1 MDTPGI
7 SLCMIVRNEA
17 QHLEQCLLSVQGMV
31 SEIIIA
37 DTGSEDNSMAIAGRF
52 GARVIRLPWEHDFS
66 KARNHTLQLA
76 SYGWILVLDADEAL
90 ADWKPEELKLLLESE
105 HAYGYFLPFI
115 HYVGDASGREYV
127 TDNVCRLF
135 RNDVRICFRGSI
147 HEEVASSIWSL
158 PGGHIAYARLP
169 VHHYGYLDDELQR
182 KNKASR
188 NLQLIHAALRLEPD
202 SVPLRYALGTE
213 YYQQGQYQAAAD
225 LLLPLLEEAQP
236 DSGYTAD
243 LYLKTAFALQ
253 AGGRPADA
261 ESVYQAGIGLYA
273 DFTDLL
279 ESYAGLLLE
288 QGQVW
293 RAYPLLQQA
302 LDSGDTAHKYPSS
315 SGSGTYRTRLSAGR
329 VCERLFLYK
338 EAMEHYRQ
346 AIGYAPDDVTA
357 WEQLATLCLLSGQ
370 TEQLTVFTRQLLP
383 ALPRRVLIRLV
394 PAALNARA
402 APWLAALLA
411 APHLPEDIRQVLQVL
426 LWTLFRDPEQPGA
439 ASAELARMQRGA
451 PDNPWV
457 SGYLWALSCRSG
469 GIAAAG
475 QGLGRLAELPPGL
488 AAVHRRLA
496 GQQPCPAEHR
506 AGSNSMQEH
515 QVASLHAETSH
526 SRLPQ
531 CQAEEQEDPSVPA
544 ECSFPAPDIGS
555 LADSEHRA
563 DTPLSSTDFSYAAQ
577 LLLQAGA
584 WDTLLLLGKPF
595 GAAHFLWSRL
605 PLPLLQ
611 GILHAPASF
620 RLQWC
625 AEYTGQSQHH
635 RLSGDAAEWL
645 LYAAIAQSCGQAP
658 QLTSDD
664 EQTLLQSGSAAAITG
679 LSYYMLL
686 LAAEVHTEGSIA
698 ATGSIPWLLLVKS
711 VLQGGDD
718 GR

>member
-37 DTGSEDNSMAIAGRF
+37 DTGSEDNSMAIARRF

-90 ADWKPEELKLLLESE
+90 ADWKREELECLLESE
-105 HAYGYFLPFI
+105 CADGYFLPFI
-115 HYVGDASGREYV
+115 HYVGEASGREYV

-135 RNDVRICFRGSI
+135 RNDSRICFRGSI

-188 NLQLIHAALRLEPD
+188 NLQLILAALRLEPD

-225 LLLPLLEEAQP
+225 LLLPLLEEAPP

-253 AGGRPADA
+253 GGGRPADA

-293 RAYPLLQQA
+293 RAYPLLQRA

-315 SGSGTYRTRLSAGR
+315 SGSGTCRTRLFAGR
-329 VCERLFLYK
+329 VCERLFLYE

-346 AIGYAPDDVTA
+346 AILYSPDDLAA

-370 TEQLTVFTRQLLP
+370 AEQLAVFTRQLLP
-383 ALPRRVLIRLV
+383 ALPRRVLSRLV

-426 LWTLFRDPEQPGA
+426 LGTLFRDPEQPGA
-439 ASAELARMQRGA
+439 ASAGLARMREDA
-451 PDNPWV
+451 PDNPWI

-475 QGLGRLAELPPGL
+475 QGLRRLAELPPGL
-488 AAVHRRLA
+488 AAAHRRLA
-496 GQQPCPAEHR
+496 GLQAGPAEHG
-506 AGSNSMQEH
+506 ADEH
-515 QVASLHAETSH
+515 SIILF
-526 SRLPQ
+526 
-531 CQAEEQEDPSVPA
+531 PA
-544 ECSFPAPDIGS
+544 EGTFPAPDTDS
-555 LADSEHRA
+555 AARSEHHT
-563 DTPLSSTDFSYAAQ
+563 DTPLTFADYSYAAQ

-584 WDTLLLLGKPF
+584 WDTLLLLGRPTS
-595 GAAHFLWSRL
+595 AARFLWSRL
-605 PLPLLQ
+605 PLPLLR
-611 GILHAPASF
+611 GLLDAPVSF
-620 RLQWC
+620 KMQWC
-625 AEYTGQSQHH
+625 ADYTRQSQHYS
-635 RLSGDAAEWL
+635 LPGDAAEWL
-645 LYAAIAQSCGQAP
+645 LYAAIAQSCGQVP
-658 QLTSDD
+658 QLTPAD
-664 EQTLLQSGSAAAITG
+664 EQTLRQSGSTAAITG
-679 LSYYMLL
+679 LSYHMLL
-686 LAAEVHTEGSIA
+686 LAAEVRPQGNIS

-711 VLQGGDD
+711 ALQSGDD
-718 GR
+718 RHNNI

>member
-17 QHLEQCLLSVQGMV
+17 QHLERCLLSVQGMV

-37 DTGSEDNSMAIAGRF
+37 DTGSEDNSIVIARRF

-66 KARNHTLQLA
+66 KARNQTLQLA

-90 ADWKPEELKLLLESE
+90 ADWKVEELELLLESE
-105 HAYGYFLPFI
+105 RADGYFLPFI
-115 HYVGDASGREYV
+115 HYVGEGSGREYV

-135 RNDVRICFRGSI
+135 RNDLRICFRGSI

-188 NLQLIHAALRLEPD
+188 NLELIHAALRLEPD

-225 LLLPLLEEAQP
+225 RLLPLLEEARP

-253 AGGRPADA
+253 AGGRPHDA
-261 ESVYQAGIGLYA
+261 ESVYEAGIGLYA

-315 SGSGTYRTRLSAGR
+315 SGSGTYRTRLFAGR
-329 VCERLFLYK
+329 VCERLFLYE

-346 AIGYAPDDVTA
+346 AIGCSPDDLAA

-370 TEQLTVFTRQLLP
+370 AEQLTVFTRQLLP
-383 ALPRRVLIRLV
+383 ALPRRVLSRLV

-411 APHLPEDIRQVLQVL
+411 APQLPEDIRQVLQVL
-426 LWTLFRDPEQPGA
+426 L
-439 ASAELARMQRGA
+439 
-451 PDNPWV
+451 
-457 SGYLWALSCRSG
+457 
-469 GIAAAG
+469 
-475 QGLGRLAELPPGL
+475 
-488 AAVHRRLA
+488 
-496 GQQPCPAEHR
+496 
-506 AGSNSMQEH
+506 
-515 QVASLHAETSH
+515 
-526 SRLPQ
+526 
-531 CQAEEQEDPSVPA
+531 
-544 ECSFPAPDIGS
+544 
-555 LADSEHRA
+555 
-563 DTPLSSTDFSYAAQ
+563 
-577 LLLQAGA
+577 
-584 WDTLLLLGKPF
+584 
-595 GAAHFLWSRL
+595 
-605 PLPLLQ
+605 
-611 GILHAPASF
+611 
-620 RLQWC
+620 
-625 AEYTGQSQHH
+625 
-635 RLSGDAAEWL
+635 GDAVPGPGTARSRIRRACADAERC
-645 LYAAIAQSCGQAP
+645 AG
-658 QLTSDD
+658 
-664 EQTLLQSGSAAAITG
+664 
-679 LSYYMLL
+679 
-686 LAAEVHTEGSIA
+686 
-698 ATGSIPWLLLVKS
+698 
-711 VLQGGDD
+711 
-718 GR
+718 

>member
-37 DTGSEDNSMAIAGRF
+37 DTGSEDNSLAIARRF

-90 ADWKPEELKLLLESE
+90 GDWKAEELKCLLESE
-105 HAYGYFLPFI
+105 RADGYFLPFI
-115 HYVGDASGREYV
+115 HYVGEGSGREYV

-135 RNDVRICFRGSI
+135 RNDSRICFCGSI

-158 PGGHIAYARLP
+158 PGGHITYARLP

-188 NLQLIHAALRLEPD
+188 NLELIHAALRLEPD
-202 SVPLRYALGTE
+202 SLPLRYALGTE

-225 LLLPLLEEAQP
+225 RLLPLLEEARP

-261 ESVYQAGIGLYA
+261 ESVYEAGIGLYA

-279 ESYAGLLLE
+279 ESYAGLLME
-288 QGQVW
+288 QGQVG
-293 RAYPLLQQA
+293 RAYPLLQRA

-315 SGSGTYRTRLSAGR
+315 SGSGTYRTRLFAGR
-329 VCERLFLYK
+329 VCERLFLYE
-338 EAMEHYRQ
+338 EALEHYRQ
-346 AIGYAPDDVTA
+346 AIGCSPDDLAA

-370 TEQLTVFTRQLLP
+370 TEQLTAFTRQLLP
-383 ALPRRVLIRLV
+383 ALPRRVLSRLV

-411 APHLPEDIRQVLQVL
+411 APHLPEEIRQVLQVL
-426 LWTLFRDPEQPGA
+426 LGTLFRDPEQPGA
-439 ASAELARMQRGA
+439 ASAGLARMRGDM

-488 AAVHRRLA
+488 AAAHRRLA
-496 GQQPCPAEHR
+496 QRTGSAEHDADAESISSSP
-506 AGSNSMQEH
+506 AGGSTHPPVIS
-515 QVASLHAETSH
+515 
-526 SRLPQ
+526 
-531 CQAEEQEDPSVPA
+531 
-544 ECSFPAPDIGS
+544 SF
-555 LADSEHRA
+555 ADSEQNA
-563 DTPLSSTDFSYAAQ
+563 DTPLSFADFSYAAQ

-584 WDTLLLLGKPF
+584 WDALLLLGRPT
-595 GAAHFLWSRL
+595 GAARFLWSRL

-611 GILHAPASF
+611 EMLDAPVSF
-620 RLQWC
+620 KMQWC
-625 AEYTGQSQHH
+625 ADYTRQSQHH
-635 RLSGDAAEWL
+635 SLPADAAERL
-645 LYAAIAQSCGQAP
+645 L
-658 QLTSDD
+658 
-664 EQTLLQSGSAAAITG
+664 
-679 LSYYMLL
+679 
-686 LAAEVHTEGSIA
+686 
-698 ATGSIPWLLLVKS
+698 
-711 VLQGGDD
+711 
-718 GR
+718 

>member
-17 QHLEQCLLSVQGMV
+17 QHLEQCLRSVQGMV

-37 DTGSEDNSMAIAGRF
+37 DTGSEDNSRAIARRF

-90 ADWKPEELKLLLESE
+90 ADWKVEALEFLLESE
-105 HAYGYFLPFI
+105 RADGYFLPFI
-115 HYVGDASGREYV
+115 HYVGEGSRREYV

-135 RNDVRICFRGSI
+135 RNDSRIYFRGSI
-147 HEEVASSIWSL
+147 HEEAASSIWSL

-188 NLQLIHAALRLEPD
+188 NLELIHAALRLEPD

-225 LLLPLLEEAQP
+225 LLLPLLEEAPP
-236 DSGYTAD
+236 DSGYTPD

-279 ESYAGLLLE
+279 ESYAGLLME

-293 RAYPLLQQA
+293 RAYPLLLQA

-315 SGSGTYRTRLSAGR
+315 SGSGAYRTRVSAGR
-329 VCERLFLYK
+329 VCERLFLYE

-346 AIGYAPDDVTA
+346 ATGCSPDDLAA

-370 TEQLTVFTRQLLP
+370 AEQLTVFTRQLLP
-383 ALPRRVLIRLV
+383 ALPRRVLSRLV

-411 APHLPEDIRQVLQVL
+411 APHLPENIRQVLQVL
-426 LWTLFRDPEQPGA
+426 LGTLFRDPEQPGA
-439 ASAELARMQRGA
+439 ASAELARMQRDA

-475 QGLGRLAELPPGL
+475 CSTRPP
-488 AAVHRRLA
+488 H
-496 GQQPCPAEHR
+496 
-506 AGSNSMQEH
+506 
-515 QVASLHAETSH
+515 T
-526 SRLPQ
+526 
-531 CQAEEQEDPSVPA
+531 
-544 ECSFPAPDIGS
+544 GS

-563 DTPLSSTDFSYAAQ
+563 DTPLSFADYSYAAQ

-584 WDTLLLLGKPF
+584 WDTLLLLGRPF
-595 GAAHFLWSRL
+595 GTIRFLWSKL
-605 PLPLLQ
+605 PLPLLR
-611 GILHAPASF
+611 GLLDAPVSF
-620 RLQWC
+620 RMQWC
-625 AEYTGQSQHH
+625 ADYIEQSQ
-635 RLSGDAAEWL
+635 RYSLPADAAEWL
-645 LYAAIAQSCGQAP
+645 LYAAIAQSCGQVP
-658 QLTSDD
+658 QLTSAD
-664 EQTLLQSGSAAAITG
+664 EQTLRQSGSIAAITG

-686 LAAEVHTEGSIA
+686 LAAEVHPQGNLPPI
-698 ATGSIPWLLLVKS
+698 GSIPWLLLVKS
-711 VLQGGDD
+711 ALQSGDD
-718 GR
+718 RDNNV

>member
-17 QHLEQCLLSVQGMV
+17 QHLEQCLLSVQGRV

-37 DTGSEDNSMAIAGRF
+37 DTGSEDNSMAIARRF

-90 ADWKPEELKLLLESE
+90 ADWKLDDLQSLLESE
-105 HAYGYFLPFI
+105 RADGYFLPFI
-115 HYVGDASGREYV
+115 HYVGEGSGREYV

-135 RNDVRICFRGSI
+135 RNDSRICFRGSI

-158 PGGHIAYARLP
+158 PGGHIAYAHLP

-188 NLQLIHAALRLEPD
+188 NLELIHAALRLEPD

-225 LLLPLLEEAQP
+225 LLLPLLEEAP
-236 DSGYTAD
+236 PESGYTAD

-253 AGGRPADA
+253 AGGRPVDA
-261 ESVYQAGIGLYA
+261 ESVYRAGIGLYA

-315 SGSGTYRTRLSAGR
+315 SGSGTSRTRMFAGR
-329 VCERLFLYK
+329 VCERLFLFE
-338 EAMEHYRQ
+338 EALEHYRQ
-346 AIGYAPDDVTA
+346 AISYAPDDPAA

-370 TEQLTVFTRQLLP
+370 TEQLTAFTRQLLP
-383 ALPRRVLIRLV
+383 ALPRRVLSRLV

-402 APWLAALLA
+402 APWLAALCA

-426 LWTLFRDPEQPGA
+426 LGTLFRDPEQPGA
-439 ASAELARMQRGA
+439 ASAGLARMRGDM

-475 QGLGRLAELPPGL
+475 QGLGRLAELPPG
-488 AAVHRRLA
+488 
-496 GQQPCPAEHR
+496 PA
-506 AGSNSMQEH
+506 
-515 QVASLHAETSH
+515 
-526 SRLPQ
+526 
-531 CQAEEQEDPSVPA
+531 
-544 ECSFPAPDIGS
+544 
-555 LADSEHRA
+555 ADSEHRTN
-563 DTPLSSTDFSYAAQ
+563 TPLSFADYSYEAQ

-584 WDTLLLLGKPF
+584 WDTLLLLGRPF

-605 PLPLLQ
+605 PLPLLR
-611 GILHAPASF
+611 GLLDAPVAF
-620 RLQWC
+620 KLQWC
-625 AEYTGQSQHH
+625 ADYTGHLQHH
-635 RLSGDAAEWL
+635 SLPGDAAEWL
-645 LYAAIAQSCGQAP
+645 LYAAIAQSCGQVP
-658 QLTSDD
+658 QLTSAD
-664 EQTLLQSGSAAAITG
+664 EQTLRQSGSTAAITG

-686 LAAEVHTEGSIA
+686 LAAEVHPEGSIT

-711 VLQGGDD
+711 VLQSGG
-718 GR
+718 

>member
-17 QHLEQCLLSVQGMV
+17 QHLEQCLLSVQGRV

-37 DTGSEDNSMAIAGRF
+37 DTGSEDNSRAIARRF

-90 ADWKPEELKLLLESE
+90 ADWKLDDLQSLLEPE
-105 HAYGYFLPFI
+105 RADGYFLPFI
-115 HYVGDASGREYV
+115 HYVGEGSGREYV

-135 RNDVRICFRGSI
+135 RNDSRICFRGSI

-158 PGGHIAYARLP
+158 PGGHIAYAHLP

-188 NLQLIHAALRLEPD
+188 NLELIHAALRLEPD

-225 LLLPLLEEAQP
+225 LLLPLLEEAP
-236 DSGYTAD
+236 PESGYTAD

-253 AGGRPADA
+253 AGGRPVDA
-261 ESVYQAGIGLYA
+261 ESVYRAGIGLYA

-315 SGSGTYRTRLSAGR
+315 SGSGTSRTRMFAGR
-329 VCERLFLYK
+329 VCERLFLF
-338 EAMEHYRQ
+338 EDALEHYRQ
-346 AIGYAPDDVTA
+346 AIGYAPDDPAA

-370 TEQLTVFTRQLLP
+370 TEQLTAFTRPLLP
-383 ALPRRVLIRLV
+383 ALPRRVLSRLV

-402 APWLAALLA
+402 APWLAALCA

-426 LWTLFRDPEQPGA
+426 LGTLFRDPEQPGA
-439 ASAELARMQRGA
+439 ASAGLARMRGDM

-475 QGLGRLAELPPGL
+475 QGLGRLAELPPG
-488 AAVHRRLA
+488 
-496 GQQPCPAEHR
+496 PA
-506 AGSNSMQEH
+506 
-515 QVASLHAETSH
+515 
-526 SRLPQ
+526 
-531 CQAEEQEDPSVPA
+531 
-544 ECSFPAPDIGS
+544 
-555 LADSEHRA
+555 ADSEHRTN
-563 DTPLSSTDFSYAAQ
+563 TPLSFADYSYEAQ

-584 WDTLLLLGKPF
+584 WDTLLLLGRPF

-605 PLPLLQ
+605 PLPLLR
-611 GILHAPASF
+611 GLLDAPVAF
-620 RLQWC
+620 KLQWC
-625 AEYTGQSQHH
+625 ADYTGHLQHH
-635 RLSGDAAEWL
+635 SLPGDAAEWL
-645 LYAAIAQSCGQAP
+645 LYAAIAQSCGQVP
-658 QLTSDD
+658 QLTSAD
-664 EQTLLQSGSAAAITG
+664 EQTLRQSGSTAAITG

-686 LAAEVHTEGSIA
+686 LAAEVHPEGSIT

-711 VLQGGDD
+711 VLQSGG
-718 GR
+718 

>member
-37 DTGSEDNSMAIAGRF
+37 DTGSEDNSMAIARRF
-52 GARVIRLPWEHDFS
+52 GARVVSLPWEHDFS

-90 ADWKPEELKLLLESE
+90 ADWKAEELERLLESE
-105 HAYGYFLPFI
+105 RADGYFLPFI
-115 HYVGDASGREYV
+115 HYVGEDAGCEYT

-135 RNDVRICFRGSI
+135 RNDSRICFRGSI

-158 PGGHIAYARLP
+158 PGGHIAYARLT

-188 NLQLIHAALRLEPD
+188 NLELIRAALRLEPD

-213 YYQQGQYQAAAD
+213 YYQQGQYQAASD

-253 AGGRPADA
+253 AGGRPEEA
-261 ESVYQAGIGLYA
+261 EAIYEAGSIRYA

-279 ESYAGLLLE
+279 ESYAGLLME

-293 RAYPLLQQA
+293 RAYPLLQRA

-315 SGSGTYRTRLSAGR
+315 SGSGTYRTRLFAGR
-329 VCERLFLYK
+329 VCERLFLYA
-338 EAMEHYRQ
+338 EAIEHYRQ
-346 AIGYAPDDVTA
+346 AIGYSPDDLAA
-357 WEQLATLCLLSGQ
+357 WEQLAALCLLSGQ
-370 TEQLTVFTRQLLP
+370 AEQLTVFTRQMLP
-383 ALPRRVLIRLV
+383 ALPRRVLSRLV

-411 APHLPEDIRQVLQVL
+411 APQLPEDIRQVLQVL
-426 LWTLFRDPEQPGA
+426 LGTLFRDPEQPGD
-439 ASAELARMQRGA
+439 ASAALARMREDS
-451 PDNPWV
+451 PDYPWV

-469 GIAAAG
+469 GIATAG

-488 AAVHRRLA
+488 AAAHRRLA
-496 GQQPCPAEHR
+496 QQQACPAEHR
-506 AGSNSMQEH
+506 AGSNRMQER
-515 QVASLHAETSH
+515 QVASSHAETSH

-531 CQAEEQEDPSVPA
+531 YQTEEQEDPSVPA
-544 ECSFPAPDIGS
+544 EGSFPAPDIGS

-563 DTPLSSTDFSYAAQ
+563 DAPLRSTDCSYAAQ

-584 WDTLLLLGKPF
+584 WDTLLLLGRLT
-595 GAAHFLWSRL
+595 GAARFLWSRL
-605 PLPLLQ
+605 PLPLLR
-611 GILHAPASF
+611 GLLDAPASF
-620 RLQWC
+620 RMQWC
-625 AEYTGQSQHH
+625 ANYIEQSQHYS
-635 RLSGDAAEWL
+635 LPGDAAEWL
-645 LYAAIAQSCGQAP
+645 LYAAIAQSCEQVP
-658 QLTSDD
+658 QLTSTD

-679 LSYYMLL
+679 LSYHMLL
-686 LAAEVHTEGSIA
+686 LAAEVHPESSIP

-711 VLQGGDD
+711 ALQGRG
-718 GR
+718 

>member
-17 QHLEQCLLSVQGMV
+17 QHLEQCLLSVQGRV

-37 DTGSEDNSMAIAGRF
+37 DTGSEDNSMAIARRF

-90 ADWKPEELKLLLESE
+90 ADWKLDDLQSLLESE
-105 HAYGYFLPFI
+105 RADGYFLPFI
-115 HYVGDASGREYV
+115 HYVGEGSGREYV

-135 RNDVRICFRGSI
+135 RNDSRICFRGSI

-158 PGGHIAYARLP
+158 PGGHIAYAHLP

-188 NLQLIHAALRLEPD
+188 NLELIHAALRLEPD

-225 LLLPLLEEAQP
+225 LLLPLLEEAP
-236 DSGYTAD
+236 PESGYTAD

-253 AGGRPADA
+253 AGGRPVDA
-261 ESVYQAGIGLYA
+261 ESVYRAGIGLYA

-288 QGQVW
+288 QGQAW

-315 SGSGTYRTRLSAGR
+315 SGSGTCRTRMFAGR
-329 VCERLFLYK
+329 VCERLFLYE
-338 EAMEHYRQ
+338 EALEHYRQ
-346 AIGYAPDDVTA
+346 AIGYTPDDPAA
-357 WEQLATLCLLSGQ
+357 WEQLATLSLLAGQ
-370 TEQLTVFTRQLLP
+370 AEQLTAFTRPLLP
-383 ALPRRVLIRLV
+383 ALPRRVLSRLV

-426 LWTLFRDPEQPGA
+426 LGTLFRDPEQPGA
-439 ASAELARMQRGA
+439 ASAGLARMREDM

-475 QGLGRLAELPPGL
+475 QGLGRLAELPPG
-488 AAVHRRLA
+488 
-496 GQQPCPAEHR
+496 PA
-506 AGSNSMQEH
+506 
-515 QVASLHAETSH
+515 
-526 SRLPQ
+526 
-531 CQAEEQEDPSVPA
+531 
-544 ECSFPAPDIGS
+544 
-555 LADSEHRA
+555 ADSEHRTN
-563 DTPLSSTDFSYAAQ
+563 TPLSFADYSYEAQ

-584 WDTLLLLGKPF
+584 WDTLLLLSRPF

-605 PLPLLQ
+605 PLPLLR
-611 GILHAPASF
+611 GLLDAPVAF
-620 RLQWC
+620 KLQWC
-625 AEYTGQSQHH
+625 ADYTGHLQHH
-635 RLSGDAAEWL
+635 SLPGDAAEWL
-645 LYAAIAQSCGQAP
+645 LYAAIAQSCGQVP
-658 QLTSDD
+658 QLTSAD
-664 EQTLLQSGSAAAITG
+664 EQTLRQSGSTAAITG

-686 LAAEVHTEGSIA
+686 LAAEVHPEGSIT

-711 VLQGGDD
+711 VLQSGG
-718 GR
+718 

>member
-17 QHLEQCLLSVQGMV
+17 QHLEQCLQSVQGLV

-37 DTGSEDNSMAIAGRF
+37 DTGSEDNSMAIAHRF
-52 GARVIRLPWEHDFS
+52 SARVIRLPWEHDFS
-66 KARNHTLQLA
+66 KARNQTLQLA

-90 ADWKPEELKLLLESE
+90 ADWKAEELVCLLESE
-105 HAYGYFLPFI
+105 CADGYFLPFI
-115 HYVGDASGREYV
+115 HYVGEGSGREYV

-135 RNDVRICFRGSI
+135 RNDSRICFRGSI

-158 PGGHIAYARLP
+158 PGGHIAYAHLP

-188 NLQLIHAALRLEPD
+188 NLELIHTALRLEPD

-225 LLLPLLEEAQP
+225 LLLPLLEEAPP

-261 ESVYQAGIGLYA
+261 EPVYQAGIGLYA

-279 ESYAGLLLE
+279 ESYAGLLME
-288 QGQVW
+288 QGQAW
-293 RAYPLLQQA
+293 QAYPLLQQA

-315 SGSGTYRTRLSAGR
+315 SGSGTYRTRLFAGR
-329 VCERLFLYK
+329 VCERLFLYE
-338 EAMEHYRQ
+338 EALEHYRQ
-346 AIGYAPDDVTA
+346 AIGYSPDDLAA

-370 TEQLTVFTRQLLP
+370 ADQLTVFTRQLLP
-383 ALPRRVLIRLV
+383 ALPRRVLSRLV

-402 APWLAALLA
+402 APWLAALHA
-411 APHLPEDIRQVLQVL
+411 APHLPEDIRQVLEVL
-426 LWTLFRDPEQPGA
+426 LRTLFRDPEQPGA
-439 ASAELARMQRGA
+439 ASAGLARMRGDA

-469 GIAAAG
+469 GITAAG

-488 AAVHRRLA
+488 AAAHRRLA
-496 GQQPCPAEHR
+496 QQQASPAEHGADAQSISSSP
-506 AGSNSMQEH
+506 AGGSIHPPVIS
-515 QVASLHAETSH
+515 
-526 SRLPQ
+526 
-531 CQAEEQEDPSVPA
+531 
-544 ECSFPAPDIGS
+544 SF
-555 LADSEHRA
+555 ADSEHRA
-563 DTPLSSTDFSYAAQ
+563 DTPLSFADFSYAAQ

-584 WDTLLLLGKPF
+584 WDTLLLLGRPTS
-595 GAAHFLWSRL
+595 ASRFLWSRL
-605 PLPLLQ
+605 PLPLLR
-611 GILHAPASF
+611 GLLDAPVSF
-620 RLQWC
+620 KMQWC
-625 AEYTGQSQHH
+625 ADYIRQSQHH
-635 RLSGDAAEWL
+635 SLPGDVAEWL
-645 LYAAIAQSCGQAP
+645 LYAAIAQSCGQVP
-658 QLTSDD
+658 QLTSTD

-679 LSYYMLL
+679 LSYHMLL
-686 LAAEVHTEGSIA
+686 LAAEVHPQGNIS

-711 VLQGGDD
+711 ALQSGDD
-718 GR
+718 RDNNV